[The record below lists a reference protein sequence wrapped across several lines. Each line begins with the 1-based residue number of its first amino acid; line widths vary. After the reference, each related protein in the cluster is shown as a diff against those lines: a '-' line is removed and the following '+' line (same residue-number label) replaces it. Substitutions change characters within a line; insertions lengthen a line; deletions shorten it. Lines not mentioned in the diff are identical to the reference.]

1 MENNKIV
8 LKLDNVS
15 KSYDDKTVLKNI
27 DLSIKKG
34 TIMGLV
40 GKNGSGKTTMIK
52 GLLGL
57 LKLDTGKASLFDAD
71 SWDLPAE
78 IKQKIGYV
86 PQTINMFDGW
96 MTAAAIIE
104 YVSVFYDKWNNEKVS
119 KLLKDWHID
128 PNAKFKN
135 LSEGEKQKVAIILAM
150 GHEPELYI
158 FDEPVASLDPV
169 ARRSFIKELID
180 INLDSGSTMLF
191 STHITSD
198 LERIAADVALLKDN
212 EIKYMGDLSTL
223 KETVVKLHVQSD
235 IELKKDQISCDN
247 IISKNISGKVG
258 IITVNGISEEEIK
271 RLEYQL
277 PAKITVEQM
286 NLEDIFLELNK

>member
-1 MENNKIV
+1 MENNEIV
-8 LKLDNVS
+8 LKLEKVS
-15 KSYDDKTVLKNI
+15 KSYGDKQVLKNI

-40 GKNGSGKTTMIK
+40 GKNGAGKTTMIK
-52 GLLGL
+52 ALLGL
-57 LKLDTGKASLFDAD
+57 LKLDDGKASLFDQD
-71 SWDLPAE
+71 SWDLPPE
-78 IKQKIGYV
+78 IKQKLGYV

-96 MTAAAIIE
+96 MTVAAIIE
-104 YVSVFYDKWNNEKVS
+104 YVSVFYDNWNNDKVD
-119 KLLKDWHID
+119 KLLNDWHID
-128 PNAKFKN
+128 PKSRFRS

-180 INLDSGSTMLF
+180 LNLDSGSTMLF

-223 KETVVKLHVQSD
+223 KETIVKLHIQSERELNEEHIS
-235 IELKKDQISCDN
+235 IEN
-247 IISKNISGKVG
+247 ILSSNISGKIG
-258 IITVNGISEEEIK
+258 TITVDGVSNEEIT
-271 RLEYQL
+271 RLENKL
-277 PAKITVEQM
+277 SAKITVEQM

>member
-1 MENNKIV
+1 MENNEIV
-8 LKLDNVS
+8 LKLENVS
-15 KSYDDKTVLKNI
+15 KSYGDKTVLKNI

-57 LKLDTGKASLFDAD
+57 LKLDSGKASLFDQN
-71 SWDLPAE
+71 SWDLPSE
-78 IKQKIGYV
+78 VKQKLGYV
-86 PQTINMFDGW
+86 PQAINMFDGW
-96 MTAAAIIE
+96 MTVEGIIE
-104 YVSVFYDKWNNEKVS
+104 YVSVFYDHWNSKKVD
-119 KLLKDWHID
+119 KLLNDWHID
-128 PNAKFKN
+128 PKSRFRN

-180 INLDSGSTMLF
+180 LNLDSGSTMLF

-212 EIKYMGDLSTL
+212 EIHYVGDLAEL
-223 KETVVKLHVQSD
+223 KEKFG
-235 IELKKDQISCDN
+235 EN
-247 IISKNISGKVG
+247 
-258 IITVNGISEEEIK
+258 
-271 RLEYQL
+271 
-277 PAKITVEQM
+277 M
-286 NLEDIFLELNK
+286 NLEDIFVELNK

>member
-1 MENNKIV
+1 MENSEIV
-8 LKLDNVS
+8 LKLENVS
-15 KSYDDKTVLKNI
+15 KSYGDKTVLKNI
-27 DLSIKKG
+27 NLSIKKG

-57 LKLDTGKASLFDAD
+57 LKLDDGKASLFDQD
-71 SWDLPAE
+71 SWDLPPE
-78 IKQKIGYV
+78 TKQKIGYV

-96 MTAAAIIE
+96 MTVAAIIE
-104 YVSVFYDKWNNEKVS
+104 YVSVFYDNWNNEKVS
-119 KLLKDWHID
+119 KLLQDWNLD
-128 PNAKFKN
+128 PKSRFRS

-180 INLDSGSTMLF
+180 LNLDSGSTMLF

-212 EIKYMGDLSTL
+212 KIHYVGDLSKL
-223 KETVVKLHVQSD
+223 KELH
-235 IELKKDQISCDN
+235 
-247 IISKNISGKVG
+247 G
-258 IITVNGISEEEIK
+258 
-271 RLEYQL
+271 
-277 PAKITVEQM
+277 EQM
-286 NLEDIFLELNK
+286 SLEDIFLEINK

>member
-1 MENNKIV
+1 MENNEIV
-8 LKLDNVS
+8 LKLDKVS
-15 KSYDDKTVLKNI
+15 KSYGDKTVLKNI
-27 DLSIKKG
+27 NLSIKKG

-57 LKLDTGKASLFDAD
+57 LKLDSGKASLFDSD
-71 SWDLPAE
+71 SWDLPPE

-86 PQTINMFDGW
+86 PQTLSTFHTW
-96 MTAAAIIE
+96 MTVQVILDYTSA
-104 YVSVFYDKWNNEKVS
+104 FYDNWNNRKV
-119 KLLKDWHID
+119 KQLLNDWNID
-128 PNAKFKN
+128 PKTKLSN

-150 GHEPELYI
+150 GHEPELFI

-169 ARRSFIKELID
+169 ARRAFIKELID
-180 INLDSGSTMLF
+180 LNLDSGSTMLF

-212 EIKYMGDLSTL
+212 EIHYVGDLSAL
-223 KETVVKLHVQSD
+223 KEKYD
-235 IELKKDQISCDN
+235 
-247 IISKNISGKVG
+247 
-258 IITVNGISEEEIK
+258 
-271 RLEYQL
+271 
-277 PAKITVEQM
+277 EQM